1 MVANRGCIIR
11 LSRYKNAI
19 MRLKALNFVRVF
31 SDNLADAAGV
41 TASQV
46 RKDFSIFGISGN
58 RRGGYQIDEL
68 IEQLNK
74 VLGKDQV
81 HQFVIVGCG
90 NIGQALLN
98 YQGFEK
104 SGIKV
109 AAGFDIDQDKIEKA
123 PQGVPVYPLD
133 ALGSY
138 VKENEIKM
146 GIIAV
151 PDFAA
156 QRVLELMVSAGIK
169 GVLNFA
175 PIRLRDMDG
184 VVINNINL
192 EAELENM
199 IYFVNT
205 SGKTNGQ
212 KIK

>member
-1 MVANRGCIIR
+1 
-11 LSRYKNAI
+11 

-90 NIGQALLN
+90 NIGKALLS

-104 SGIKV
+104 SGIKI
-109 AAGFDIDQDKIEKA
+109 AAGFDIDPDKIESA
-123 PQGVPVYPLD
+123 DNGVPVFPLD
-133 ALGSY
+133 DLGSY
-138 VKENEIKM
+138 VKQHNIKM
-146 GIIAV
+146 GIVAV

-156 QRVLELMVSAGIK
+156 QRVLELLVSAGIK

-205 SGKTNGQ
+205 SGKTNG
-212 KIK
+212 KKTT